1 MDQRLEFGWRLNSNR
16 QVGCLGKLWRRERA
30 EGEKGSGKRNKTFLQ
45 KLKSFIFPSLS
56 LLAAEAAR

>member
-1 MDQRLEFGWRLNSNR
+1 M
-16 QVGCLGKLWRRERA
+16 WRREMA